1 VKSDNDFKEFQKH
14 PIAAFDPFYTRDWD
28 NFRYAWDNY
37 RKQVRELV
45 NAAESLRKVNKL
57 LGDFVDTVS
66 KIHAYERATRN
77 HILSFTDS
85 SGRMRQ
91 NRSYL
96 RMLDD

>member
-1 VKSDNDFKEFQKH
+1 MKSDNDFKEFQNH
-14 PIAAFDPFYTRDWD
+14 PIAAFDPFYTRDYA
-28 NFRYAWDNY
+28 NFSYAWDNY

-45 NAAESLRKVNKL
+45 DAAESLKRVNKL

-66 KIHAYERATRN
+66 KIYAYERATGN
-77 HILSFTDS
+77 HFLSFTDS

-96 RMLDD
+96 SMLDD